1 MVADPRTKPQQD
13 DDFEDLEGDVHEE
26 IPYETERLSRV
37 RAHAGIHAHAPEWTY
52 APESARAQRRERN
65 QFWSRVL

>member
-1 MVADPRTKPQQD
+1 VVADPRTKPQQD

-26 IPYETERLSRV
+26 IPYETERFSRTGV
-37 RAHAGIHAHAPEWTY
+37 HAHAPEWVY

>member
-1 MVADPRTKPQQD
+1 VVADPKTKPEED
-13 DDFEDLEGDVHEE
+13 EFEDLEGDVHEE
-26 IPYETERLSRV
+26 VPYETERLTRI
-37 RAHAGIHAHAPEWTY
+37 RAHAGVHAHTPEWAY